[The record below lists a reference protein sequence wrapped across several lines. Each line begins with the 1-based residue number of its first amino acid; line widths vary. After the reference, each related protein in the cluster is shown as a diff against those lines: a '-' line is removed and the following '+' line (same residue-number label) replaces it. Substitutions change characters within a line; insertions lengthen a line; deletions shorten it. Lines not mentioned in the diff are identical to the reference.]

1 MAITNYDRVGKAL
14 ELLRDGLRPFV
25 ERELRAQ
32 YGKYWI
38 SSATSTWRDDVSFG
52 VDGDTPN
59 LDASPLLRLMWE
71 QWNDVFRKTL
81 GHAERSLVS
90 ELRDVRNKWAHQEA
104 FSSDDAYRA
113 LDSCGRLLSAISAPQ
128 AEEIRA
134 HEDGAAAPAL
144 RRAGAQ

>member
-1 MAITNYDRVGKAL
+1 MATTNYDRVGKAL

-38 SSATSTWRDDVSFG
+38 ASATSAWRDDGSFG
-52 VDGDTPN
+52 ADGDTPN
-59 LDASPLLRLMWE
+59 LDAAPLLRLMWE

-90 ELRDVRNKWAHQEA
+90 ELRDVV
-104 FSSDDAYRA
+104 AY
-113 LDSCGRLLSAISAPQ
+113 LQSLK
-128 AEEIRA
+128 
-134 HEDGAAAPAL
+134 
-144 RRAGAQ
+144 

>member
-1 MAITNYDRVGKAL
+1 MAITNYDRVGKGL

-38 SSATSTWRDDVSFG
+38 TTATSTWREELTFR
-52 VDGDTPN
+52 DGDDSPN
-59 LDASPLLRLMWE
+59 LDAALILRLMWE

-90 ELRDVRNKWAHQEA
+90 ELRDVRNKWAHQES

-113 LDSCGRLLSAISAPQ
+113 STRPVVCWWPSRPRRRKRSSA
-128 AEEIRA
+128 
-134 HEDGAAAPAL
+134 
-144 RRAGAQ
+144 